1 MSGAQPLAYFSWY
14 WSLVESY
21 VWLVFRGLLCLVGLV
36 GGPCLLGLGGGPC
49 LTGLGGGPCLI
60 GLGGGLHRN
69 FLKGHQE
76 ILMRSLVLD
85 P

>member
-49 LTGLGGGPCLI
+49 LLGLGGGPCLL
-60 GLGGGLHRN
+60 GLGGGPCLLGLGGGPC
-69 FLKGHQE
+69 LKIGRAH
-76 ILMRSLVLD
+76 V
-85 P
+85 